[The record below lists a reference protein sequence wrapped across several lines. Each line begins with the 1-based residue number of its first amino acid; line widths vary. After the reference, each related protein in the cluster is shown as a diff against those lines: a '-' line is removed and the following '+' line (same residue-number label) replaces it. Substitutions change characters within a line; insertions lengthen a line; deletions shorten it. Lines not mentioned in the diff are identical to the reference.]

1 MFAQLALQYVSMSSS
16 QNRLLEPVL
25 LNLPWNLRQKKT
37 EVDKQTAALVCSLDH
52 WVCATVEKLAF
63 VAWGEQLV
71 KVAMKLYLHIF
82 SKIWF

>member
-1 MFAQLALQYVSMSSS
+1 MSVCLPAKTDC
-16 QNRLLEPVL
+16 QRPVL

-37 EVDKQTAALVCSLDH
+37 RVDKQTAALVCSLDH
-52 WVCATVEKLAF
+52 RVCATVEKLAF
-63 VAWGEQLV
+63 VAWGELV